1 MLSFYCA
8 FVVNYVI
15 ERKIAMGLISDVKAM
30 AGLQKIKAGGTTML
44 SISQITN
51 LIINL
56 PDGKRNLLPE
66 QFNDVYN
73 LYKQMRKC
81 KTRIPMDIDGY
92 MDTAVKIIKE
102 FDKIAPYE
110 KYSGGNE
117 IEFSI
122 LMQDIRK
129 EPPPINK
136 NIQDEL
142 INLVDRSDIINND
155 YINFLTQNGYCNI
168 SHDVAKAFL
177 GVLIL
182 FNTHGKTEA
191 LNKLDSLIKSWINSA
206 NVDMASLLFSVS
218 FLCGTLVPNGI
229 TSKEESDK
237 ISKKY
242 SDMIMKKMM
251 PGDASDRIYSQN
263 FNNRM

>member
-1 MLSFYCA
+1 MLSFHCA
-8 FVVNYVI
+8 FVVNYVM
-15 ERKIAMGLISDVKAM
+15 ERKIAMGLISDAKAI
-30 AGLQKIKAGGTTML
+30 ADLQKIKAGGTAML

-81 KTRIPMDIDGY
+81 KTKIPMDMDGY

-117 IEFSI
+117 IEFSF

-129 EPPPINK
+129 EPAPINK

-142 INLVDRSDIINND
+142 IDLVDRSGNSKND
-155 YINFLTQNGYCNI
+155 YINYLTQNGYCNI
-168 SHDVAKAFL
+168 SRDIAKAFL

-191 LNKLDSLIKSWINSA
+191 LNKLDSLIKSWINSST
-206 NVDMASLLFSVS
+206 VDMASLLFSVS
-218 FLCGTLVPNGI
+218 FLCGTLLPNGV
-229 TSKEESDK
+229 TSKEESDE

-242 SDMIMKKMM
+242 SDMIIEKMTA
-251 PGDASDRIYSQN
+251 DKASDPKQ
-263 FNNRM
+263 

>member
-1 MLSFYCA
+1 M
-8 FVVNYVI
+8 
-15 ERKIAMGLISDVKAM
+15 ERKISMGLISDVKAM
-30 AGLQKIKAGGTTML
+30 ANLQKIKAGGTTML

-56 PDGKRNLLPE
+56 PDGKRHLLPE

-117 IEFSI
+117 IEFSF

-129 EPPPINK
+129 EPAPISK
-136 NIQDEL
+136 NIQNEL
-142 INLVDRSDIINND
+142 IDLVDRSGNSNND
-155 YINFLTQNGYCNI
+155 YINYLTQNALCNI
-168 SHDVAKAFL
+168 SRDNAKAFL

-182 FNTHGKTEA
+182 FNTYGKNEA
-191 LNKLDSLIKSWINSA
+191 LHKLDSLIKSWINSST
-206 NVDMASLLFSVS
+206 VDMTSLLFSVS
-218 FLCGTLVPNGI
+218 FLCGTLLPNGV
-229 TSKEESDK
+229 TSKEESDE

-242 SDMIMKKMM
+242 SDMIMEKMM
-251 PGDASDRIYSQN
+251 ADKASDPKQ
-263 FNNRM
+263 